1 MKPSTA
7 KLLENPQD
15 GSVACQH
22 RNMSCCDAC
31 LVKYADTP
39 FKIDG
44 EVWFIRDVYGVAYFV
59 IQNELDKYPVSL
71 QATRFA

>member
-1 MKPSTA
+1 
-7 KLLENPQD
+7 
-15 GSVACQH
+15 
-22 RNMSCCDAC
+22 MSCCDAC
-31 LVKYADTP
+31 LIKYADTP

-59 IQNELDKYPVSL
+59 IESELEKYPVSL